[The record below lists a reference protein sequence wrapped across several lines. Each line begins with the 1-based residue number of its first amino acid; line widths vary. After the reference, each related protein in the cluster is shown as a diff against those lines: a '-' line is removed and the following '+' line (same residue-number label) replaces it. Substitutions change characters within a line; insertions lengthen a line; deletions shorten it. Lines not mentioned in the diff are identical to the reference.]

1 MVPALTP
8 SSTHALTGVSCQVTE
23 GEGPQRLL
31 LTPENVSALGAHL
44 PVAAEQ
50 EPNCPAGPKKRRKGR
65 KGKHKPRR
73 VRKASERSNRA
84 VWSVVPAGYK
94 PARHIIRWLRSF
106 QDIPEYQLAR
116 KDLKANIWRFANALA
131 QCPGFD
137 PASMTMMPLWQRLH
151 ERFGFPLKSISNYFR
166 RLRDWRALAVV
177 ATGRTAE
184 FTPQSSGKTD
194 NEAAI
199 YVLLEPLEI
208 SESGDVEKSSVPVPT
223 RAVNNPP
230 HARAGEDSKP
240 QMEAAP
246 PLSSPK
252 RAAQRREVNHQLLN
266 RKEPFWDP
274 NAATNAEDKRA
285 RREAERLASLE
296 LQFRSFPLQR
306 ISTAHVAAVCR
317 PFLRAGWT
325 VKDVLHAIDWRPN
338 TDARYHHDGA
348 NGVENVGAWLRY
360 RLGKW
365 VRPDGGFYRSPSQ
378 KLAAEHA
385 QRLAERQAAAARRDR
400 ERDERAQY
408 TPPSM
413 GWRERVLLAQTANGA

>member
-1 MVPALTP
+1 MVPE
-8 SSTHALTGVSCQVTE
+8 SDSGSTHARASLGRQVTPE
-23 GEGPQRLL
+23 DGPQRLQ
-31 LTPENVSALGAHL
+31 LTPENVVALCVDL
-44 PVAAEQ
+44 PT
-50 EPNCPAGPKKRRKGR
+50 PADPETPMPRKKSRKGR
-65 KGKHKPRR
+65 KGKLRPRR
-73 VRKASERSNRA
+73 VRKANERSNRA
-84 VWSVVPAGYK
+84 VWSVVPTGYK

-116 KDLKANIWRFANALA
+116 KDLKANIWRFVNALA

-151 ERFGFPLKSISNYFR
+151 ERFGFPPKSISNYFR
-166 RLRDWRALAVV
+166 RLRDWNALAVV

-184 FTPQSSGKTD
+184 FTPKSSGKTD

-208 SESGDVEKSSVPVPT
+208 SESGDVEKSSAPVPT

-240 QMEAAP
+240 QLEAAP
-246 PLSSPK
+246 PLTSPK
-252 RAAQRREVNHQLLN
+252 RATQRREVNHQLLS

-274 NAATNAEDKRA
+274 NATTNAETKRA
-285 RREAERLASLE
+285 RRETERLASLE

-325 VKDVLHAIDWRPN
+325 VNDLKHAIDWRPN
-338 TDARYHHDGA
+338 TDAGYHHDGA
-348 NGVENVGAWLRY
+348 NGVENTGAWLKY

-378 KLAAEHA
+378 KRAVEDT
-385 QRLAERQAAAARRDR
+385 QRLAERRAAQERR
-400 ERDERAQY
+400 ERERSERGQHS
-408 TPPSM
+408 PPDG
-413 GWRERVLLAQTANGA
+413 GWRALLARSPEVRSA